1 LEDIIGGKHALY
13 LTSLYFG
20 IGHFYG
26 VPSGVIGII
35 LSSFLGYILGKSM
48 LETRG
53 FFWAF
58 SLHCFFPHKMTEDF
72 SQFLSAKEEKAA

>member
-58 SLHCFFPHKMTEDF
+58 SLHFLMDF
-72 SQFLSAKEEKAA
+72 WIYIFASLSFMS

>member
-48 LETRG
+48 LEKN
-53 FFWAF
+53 FY
-58 SLHCFFPHKMTEDF
+58 KMAQTKNC
-72 SQFLSAKEEKAA
+72 SNNY